1 MTGQVGWED
10 LLDLVARLDANDYEN
25 VSVQFGDISVRM
37 SRSGPLTEST
47 GTPVTAPAASA
58 PDRAPVAIAVP
69 APVSAPAAAA
79 GPTITSPMIG
89 VFYRRPSPGAP
100 AFVEPGQAVTA
111 ETTIGII
118 EIMKLMNPIK
128 AGVSG
133 VIREFR
139 VSDGEAVEYGQV
151 LASLDEESS

>member
-1 MTGQVGWED
+1 MTGQVGWDD
-10 LLDLVARLDANDYEN
+10 LLDLVARLDANEYEN

-37 SRSGPLTEST
+37 SRSGPLSEPT
-47 GTPVTAPAASA
+47 GTTPTVLPAPAPQLPPAPAPVTAA
-58 PDRAPVAIAVP
+58 P
-69 APVSAPAAAA
+69 APT

-111 ETTIGII
+111 DTTIGII

-128 AGVSG
+128 AGVAG
-133 VIREFR
+133 VIREFT

>member
-1 MTGQVGWED
+1 MTGQVGWDD

-37 SRSGPLTEST
+37 SRSGPLAEAT
-47 GTPVTAPAASA
+47 GTPAAPAPDLAPAA
-58 PDRAPVAIAVP
+58 APVAA
-69 APVSAPAAAA
+69 AVSAPAAAT

-100 AFVEPGQAVTA
+100 AFVEPGQAVTP

-133 VIREFR
+133 VIRDFS